1 MGQKNKKKKK
11 YKNTAKAK
19 QITTFVILQIFAI
32 VLFASMIYNSVPI
45 SPEKVE
51 SASIHVKNIDNLPT
65 YREHRVFVYTE
76 NDTYIFPNMASFQ
89 LTNEELVDKVKEEDQ
104 IFIKYSERYSF
115 ILGRHKFIVDARSES
130 ETYLSLDEYNS
141 KTPLI
146 GVIILIIILESILV
160 GACVTYY
167 IFYHGLQFS
176 RKKRKK
182 DKKHSNSHKNSTK

>member
-1 MGQKNKKKKK
+1 MGQENKKKKK
-11 YKNTAKAK
+11 KHIDKTKTK
-19 QITTFVILQIFAI
+19 QITTFIILQIIAI

-89 LTNEELVDKVKEEDQ
+89 LTNEELVDKIKEEEQ
-104 IFIKYSERYSF
+104 IFIKYCERYSF
-115 ILGRHKFIVDARSES
+115 ILGHHKFIVDARSES
-130 ETYLSLDEYNS
+130 EMYLSLDEFNS
-141 KTPLI
+141 KRPLI
-146 GVIILIIILESILV
+146 GVIFLILILESILI

-176 RKKRKK
+176 RKKHKK
-182 DKKHSNSHKNSTK
+182 KKHNNSIKNST